1 MLLIVVQKTM
11 NLQSYKHKVKECLKK
26 SIGETETDRLMI
38 LYEEDFPKFL
48 KENWSPEGAASAI
61 LMGY

>member
-1 MLLIVVQKTM
+1 M
-11 NLQSYKHKVKECLKK
+11 NLQSYKQRVKECLRN
-26 SIGETETDRLMI
+26 SIGEEETDRLMI